1 MPLNFRQKLYLQ
13 NAILGSGG
21 ASVSEMLFGSTT
33 VNVASTTTGSTY
45 VTTFSVTGLNATANI
60 FVQVNKGLSGCAIL
74 TAACVSEAGTVSA
87 SFRTT
92 ASTSGSGVSAC
103 SIATV
108 NYFAVN

>member
-1 MPLNFRQKLYLQ
+1 MPLNFRQKIYLQ

-33 VNVASTTTGSTY
+33 VNVASTTTGSTF
-45 VTTFSVTGLNATANI
+45 VTTFPVAGLNATANI
-60 FVQVNKGLSGCAIL
+60 FVQVNSGLSGCAIL
-74 TAACVSEAGTVSA
+74 TAASVSQAGTVSA

-108 NYFAVN
+108 NYFAIN